1 MAENNVIPPVL
12 PVTEPELRR
21 TKIDPKGVLQK
32 NLKTFV
38 YLGAALLVIAAAL
51 FSSTAKKTP
60 QASAKGQPPQP
71 TLQDNTDNNVQDLK
85 NQLKAERDKEAQQ
98 QAEATANSNDP
109 ALASATPAQR
119 AAAAAYGPTG
129 VAVPCIPNQA
139 NPAQPCQQPG
149 YGPAGYGQPANP
161 QPQLSP
167 KQQQAQLIAAK
178 ERERADESRFAS
190 NLVYARTQEPQQI
203 SGQTPAAQYV
213 PAAQNAQRQ
222 EDSSL
227 QAPRAPGDPPEQAGG
242 YKRPMEANI
251 DSASGQPYLVYE
263 GSILDTVLMNRLDGD
278 ASGPVKVLVSNPLY
292 SHDHQHVIIP
302 EGTVVLGEAKK
313 IGSAGFGQQR
323 RIAVVFHRLIMP
335 DGYSVDLDQFHGL
348 DQIGEEGLKDKVNNH
363 YFEIFGA
370 SIALGVIAG
379 AGEIT
384 EGGGTISTSGSQAFT
399 TGTAGSISQSANTMS
414 ADSFRLL
421 PKESETTSAWT
432 ATKWAETRRGWI
444 FITSRPTMREAL
456 RPLISLWIDTLVLRL
471 LNEPMPDQKPVWFVI
486 DELASLQRLPQ
497 LHTAITENRKS
508 QNPVILGFQG
518 RSQMEARYGEDSE
531 AMLSQPATK
540 IFLRTTEPRAA
551 KWVPALHLENSRLS
565 SVRKVYR
572 RASSPPPRP
581 SKQSMKSS
589 AVSAKGKA
597 RLSRF

>member
-1 MAENNVIPPVL
+1 MAENNVIPPIL
-12 PVTEPELRR
+12 PVSEPELRR

-60 QASAKGQPPQP
+60 TQQAAAKGQPPQP

-98 QAEATANSNDP
+98 QAPGAANSNDT

-119 AAAAAYGPTG
+119 AAAAAYGSTG
-129 VAVPCIPNQA
+129 VTVPCIPNQA
-139 NPAQPCQQPG
+139 NPGQPCQQPG
-149 YGPAGYGQPANP
+149 YGPAGYGQQASV

-167 KQQQAQLIAAK
+167 EQQQGQLIAAK

-190 NLVYARTQEPQQI
+190 NLVYSRAQEQPQV
-203 SGQTPAAQYV
+203 SGQKPTAQYV
-213 PAAQNAQRQ
+213 PAAQATQRKD
-222 EDSSL
+222 ESSL
-227 QAPRAPGDPPEQAGG
+227 QAPRDAGDPPEQPGG
-242 YKRPMEANI
+242 YKRPLEANI

-263 GSILDTVLMNRLDGD
+263 GSVLDTVLMNRLDGD
-278 ASGPVKVLVSNPLY
+278 ASGPVKVLVSNPMY

-335 DGYSVDLDQFHGL
+335 DGYSVDLDLFHGL

-384 EGGGTISTSGSQAFT
+384 QGGGTISANGSQAFT
-399 TGTAGSISQSANTMS
+399 TGTAGSISQSANTILDRFMQIPPTITIREGHRVKIYFIQ
-414 ADSFRLL
+414 DMLL
-421 PKESETTSAWT
+421 PAYSNHT
-432 ATKWAETRRGWI
+432 I
-444 FITSRPTMREAL
+444 
-456 RPLISLWIDTLVLRL
+456 
-471 LNEPMPDQKPVWFVI
+471 
-486 DELASLQRLPQ
+486 PQ
-497 LHTAITENRKS
+497 T
-508 QNPVILGFQG
+508 F
-518 RSQMEARYGEDSE
+518 
-531 AMLSQPATK
+531 
-540 IFLRTTEPRAA
+540 
-551 KWVPALHLENSRLS
+551 
-565 SVRKVYR
+565 
-572 RASSPPPRP
+572 
-581 SKQSMKSS
+581 
-589 AVSAKGKA
+589 
-597 RLSRF
+597 